1 MKSYYCFIEKMGVL
15 APESKVF
22 KVSVGCS
29 IREQIKLQLLKEYA
43 KDCKCFLKLW
53 SADVD
58 AMLSALSSFKPCDTF
73 SVGLG
78 YRVIHVSISQLYK
91 AVVSG
96 CVDALEDSPEVAK
109 NSFRQASTLSPN
121 FFFINKNLSQ
131 KKNVPTK
138 QRKNLSDDN
147 EDNKYVAVAGFVLVF
162 LLYWLGCLV
171 RSWEVATL

>member
-1 MKSYYCFIEKMGVL
+1 MKSYYCFIVKMGLL

-29 IREQIKLQLLKEYA
+29 VRDKIKLQLLKEHA
-43 KDCKCFLKLW
+43 RGCKCFLKLW

-58 AMLSALSSFKPCDTF
+58 AMLSALASFKPCDKY

-78 YRVIHVSISQLYK
+78 YQVIHVSISQLYK
-91 AVVSG
+91 SVVDGS
-96 CVDALEDSPEVAK
+96 VDALEESPEVAK
-109 NSFRQASTLSPN
+109 NSFRMASTLSPN
-121 FFFINKNLSQ
+121 FFFLNANQSQ
-131 KKNVPTK
+131 KKSVPTK
-138 QRKNLSDDN
+138 QRKNLSDGS
-147 EDNKYVAVAGFVLVF
+147 EDNKYVAVAGFILVF